1 MRKSLAMPERKS
13 GGIRET
19 VKTLV
24 YAVGIALVVRTFLF
38 EPFNIPSGSM
48 KPTLLVGDYLFV
60 SKFAYGYSRYSLPL
74 GLPLF
79 SGRIWSACRSAA
91 TWWCSSCRATTR
103 RTTSSGWSACPA
115 TAYRCRRHAARST
128 ACRCQHEPAG
138 QFDEDFDGR
147 TVPVP
152 MFERAAAGRAAAP
165 DHRSHQHRQPRQYR
179 RLRGPAGPRLRHGRQ
194 PRQLAGQP
202 GRRTSASSRCENLIG
217 RAELLFFSVNGEP
230 SFWQPWTWPWGI
242 RYGRLFNVIH

>member
-1 MRKSLAMPERKS
+1 MRESLVMPERKS

-19 VKTLV
+19 TKTLV
-24 YAVGIALVVRTFLF
+24 YAVAIALVVRTLLF

-79 SGRIWSACRSAA
+79 SGRILQRLPMRGDVVVFKLPSDNKTDYIKRVVGLPGD
-91 TWWCSSCRATTR
+91 RVQVLN
-103 RTTSSGWSACPA
+103 GILQINGVPVP
-115 TAYRCRRHAARST
+115 
-128 ACRCQHEPAG
+128 QEPVG

-147 TVPVP
+147 AVPVA
-152 MFERAAAGRAAAP
+152 MLEE
-165 DHRSHQHRQPRQYR
+165 
-179 RLRGPAGPRLRHGRQ
+179 
-194 PRQLAGQP
+194 QLP
-202 GRRTSASSRCENLIG
+202 EGRRHLIIDLTPTGNLDNTGVFKVPADHVFAMGDNRDNSLDSRVPNVGYIPMENLIG
-217 RAELLFFSVNGEP
+217 RAELLFFSVNGHA
-230 SFWQPWTWPWGI
+230 SFWQPWTWPRGI